1 MTDKDIRVRVARL
14 DELAGGLAKEIS
26 LINECDDPLLYRER
40 LDYRTAIRQALD
52 GVETGR
58 IVLVKAR
65 QRLEGLTP

>member
-1 MTDKDIRVRVARL
+1 MTLDSIRSRVQRL
-14 DELAGGLAKEIS
+14 DALARGLAKETV
-26 LINECDDPLLYRER
+26 LIDECDDPLLYRER